1 MQTLPDFLIEALR
14 EPREHAI
21 AERLGTN
28 DWRFTSTTQMYR
40 RAAAIACAL
49 RDSGLETGDRV
60 ALISNNRVDWLVAD
74 FGVLFAGCIVVPI
87 FATLAL
93 DQVEYIFKDCEP
105 KLCFVETLQDAERIR
120 TACPHAPRLVHFDG
134 NGPHSFAVLESAG
147 AATALAHPSQPASF
161 TNMLTP
167 DDVAILIYTSGTTG
181 VPKGVMLTHANL
193 VWNATASA
201 RTGLAN
207 IEKGDQALMVL
218 PFAHIYEHGNV
229 LAFIFAACEI
239 FITRPEHLLEDLKAV
254 RPHIVAIVPRILQHM
269 LTATIAHAR
278 GADGL
283 QARLFPWA
291 LAVGRE
297 FAAAQA
303 EQRKASA
310 FLRVRYTLARQ
321 LVLSKIPPA
330 LGLDRLRFFASG
342 SAPLHRDVALTF
354 AGMGIAVC
362 EGYGLTET
370 SPVVTFNT
378 VDAIRY
384 GSVGKPI
391 PGVAVRI
398 ADDGEILVKGPNVM
412 KGYYHLKEQPFTED
426 GWLQTGDIGRLDADG
441 YLFITDRKKELIKVS
456 TGETVA
462 PGRVEA
468 ALKRSAYIGQ
478 CFVVGNGRPYPIA
491 LIAPSWDLVRR
502 KLGLPSDLT
511 SATIAERS
519 DVREFIRRQ
528 VAENT
533 ADLGRFEQIRRIA
546 MLPRDLTIQDGEL
559 SPTSKVKRR
568 VVERKF
574 AAIIEATYR
583 GHEVPSVTGPA
594 GGATG

>member
-1 MQTLPDFLIEALR
+1 MQTLPDCLIEALR

-21 AERLGTN
+21 AERLGAN
-28 DWRFTSTTQMYR
+28 DWRFTSTTQICR

-74 FGVLFAGCIVVPI
+74 FGVLFAGCVVVPI

-134 NGPHSFAVLESAG
+134 DGPHSFAVLEAAG

-167 DDVAILIYTSGTTG
+167 DDVAVLIYTSGTTG
-181 VPKGVMLTHANL
+181 VPKGVMLTHGNL
-193 VWNATASA
+193 VWNATAAA
-201 RTGLAN
+201 RTGLAT
-207 IEKGDQALMVL
+207 IAKGEQALTVL
-218 PFAHIYEHGNV
+218 PFAHIYEYGNV
-229 LAFIFAACEI
+229 LTFIFAGCELS
-239 FITRPEHLLEDLKAV
+239 ITRPEHLLDDLKAV
-254 RPHIVAIVPRILQHM
+254 RPQIIAIVPRILQHV
-269 LTATIAHAR
+269 LTATVAHAK
-278 GADGL
+278 GAGGL
-283 QARLFPWA
+283 QARLVPWA

-297 FAAAQA
+297 FAAARA
-303 EQRKASA
+303 DQRKASA
-310 FLRVRYTLARQ
+310 FLRVRYALARR
-321 LVLSKIPPA
+321 LVLSKIPLA
-330 LGLDRLRFFASG
+330 LGLDRLKFFASG

-370 SPVVTFNT
+370 SPAVTFNT

-398 ADDGEILVKGPNVM
+398 ADDGEILVNGPNVM
-412 KGYYHLKEQPFTED
+412 KGYYHLKEQPFTDD
-426 GWLQTGDIGRLDADG
+426 GWFQTGDIGRLDADG
-441 YLFITDRKKELIKVS
+441 YLFITDRKKELIKTS
-456 TGETVA
+456 TGESIA
-462 PGRVEA
+462 PGRIEA

-491 LIAPSWDLVRR
+491 LIAPSWELVRR
-502 KLGLPSDLT
+502 TLGLPSDLT
-511 SATIAERS
+511 PGLIAERS

-528 VAENT
+528 VAETT
-533 ADLGRFEQIRRIA
+533 ADLGRFEQIRRVA
-546 MLPRDLTIQDGEL
+546 LLPRDLTIQDGEL

-583 GHEVPSVTGPA
+583 GHEIPSVTGPA
-594 GGATG
+594 GGAMR